1 MNDDERDSE
10 VDFLFWLWFDRTLV
24 GVNDLLFIMGFS
36 TGLLSDLFAAL
47 FGRFVGFFVWVWVC
61 GAVSFFVVD
70 SWCFGAS
77 FLAVGARLDAFD
89 DTAVDFIELRFDS
102 IFYMKIF

>member
-1 MNDDERDSE
+1 M
-10 VDFLFWLWFDRTLV
+10 
-24 GVNDLLFIMGFS
+24 NDLLFIIGFS
-36 TGLLSDLFAAL
+36 TGLLSDLLTAL
-47 FGRFVGFFVWVWVC
+47 FGRFVVVGFFVCVCVC
-61 GAVSFFVVD
+61 GAVSFFVDVD

-102 IFYMKIF
+102 IFYMKIFSIKQKTL

>member
-1 MNDDERDSE
+1 
-10 VDFLFWLWFDRTLV
+10 
-24 GVNDLLFIMGFS
+24 MGFS

-47 FGRFVGFFVWVWVC
+47 FGRVVGFFVCVC
-61 GAVSFFVVD
+61 GAVSFFVD